1 MLKGIKSL
9 VPWTWRHQ
17 LRKNQLKVQRALLPF
32 RRVSD
37 FGELGRL
44 TPVDR
49 DFGWSRGRP
58 IDRHYIEGF
67 LSLHSGDIQ
76 GRVLEFQSN
85 AYTREFGGSRVS
97 QSDILDCSAENP
109 RATIVADIAQ
119 ADSIPC
125 GTYDCIICTQVLCS
139 VFDLRGAIDN
149 LKRIL
154 KPGGVVLVTVLGIA
168 HKRVSGEGAEDY
180 WRLTSNSARRL
191 FVDAFGSEN
200 VEVKTYGNVLAATAF
215 LHGLAVE
222 ELSVHEIDYND
233 PEQEIT
239 VAVRA
244 VK

>member
-1 MLKGIKSL
+1 MLKGIRAL

-17 LRKNQLKVQRALLPF
+17 LRQNQLKVQRALLPF
-32 RRVSD
+32 RKVTD
-37 FGELGRL
+37 FGELHRL
-44 TPVDR
+44 TPIDR
-49 DFGWSRGRP
+49 NFGWSRGRP

-67 LSLHSGDIQ
+67 LSFHSNDIQ

-85 AYTREFGGSRVS
+85 TYTREFGGTRVTHV
-97 QSDILDCSAENP
+97 DILDCSRLNP

-119 ADSIPC
+119 ANSISPD
-125 GTYDCIICTQVLCS
+125 TYDCIICTQVLCL
-139 VFDLRGAIDN
+139 VFDLRGAVDN
-149 LKRIL
+149 LRRIL
-154 KPGGVVLVTVLGIA
+154 KYGGVVLVTVPGIA
-168 HKRVSGEGAEDY
+168 HKRVSDESTEDY

-191 FVDAFGSEN
+191 FAEAFGSEN